1 MNETNYKL
9 FNAMK
14 EDLKEKTQ
22 LAEECL
28 KDAEEAKSRYIDI
41 CMDVLNSIKRD
52 AVMVYS
58 YADLSFQVYYS
69 KLPVYTAHNYTF
81 YMRWFNIDKSVSV
94 SMEANESDDRYR
106 LRNRE
111 KLTEAIDDAERNK
124 AIFEFLMHKETVITN
139 LITEVRRHTK
149 DDLNHKLN
157 ESIDSFVRYQN
168 LIYRLEEKVG
178 LH

>member
-22 LAEECL
+22 LVEECL

-41 CMDVLNSIKRD
+41 CMDVLNSINTD
-52 AVMVYS
+52 AAMIYQ
-58 YADLSFQVYYS
+58 YLGLSFQRYYS
-69 KLPVYTAHNYTF
+69 KFSVYESANYTF
-81 YMRWFNIDKSVSV
+81 YTCWHYRDKAVSII
-94 SMEANESDDRYR
+94 MEANQSDERYSLRDRD
-106 LRNRE
+106 
-111 KLTEAIDDAERNK
+111 KFIEAMDDAERNK
-124 AIFEFLMHKETVITN
+124 AIFEFLMHKETVISN

-157 ESIDSFVRYQN
+157 ESIDSFVRYSN
-168 LIYRLEEKVG
+168 LIHMLEGKEG
-178 LH
+178 

>member
-1 MNETNYKL
+1 MDQER
-9 FNAMK
+9 K
-14 EDLKEKTQ
+14 EQ
-22 LAEECL
+22 
-28 KDAEEAKSRYIDI
+28 
-41 CMDVLNSIKRD
+41 
-52 AVMVYS
+52 
-58 YADLSFQVYYS
+58 Q
-69 KLPVYTAHNYTF
+69 H
-81 YMRWFNIDKSVSV
+81 
-94 SMEANESDDRYR
+94 R

-168 LIYRLEEKVG
+168 LIYRLEEK
-178 LH
+178 